1 MVLIFWCFGNFHGK
15 EQGIYLNPVIFYKMD
30 TNLFLESLFLDI
42 SSHQGLHHYYTP
54 LIIGILYCIDI
65 LGQA

>member
-1 MVLIFWCFGNFHGK
+1 
-15 EQGIYLNPVIFYKMD
+15 MD

-65 LGQA
+65 LGQAYSHYSTFQNSLVSFQHLFSKRIL